1 MWKPFHCIFRAEPF
15 CKTFDVV
22 LFWSIFGSLHSYSR
36 FPKAWQMPL
45 GKRAFFEEF
54 AVPKSKMH
62 FHLRPSNDFPLGQNY
77 LKIPLSHA
85 SQCWKIKQKISFYNF
100 ASEASDIIFFAG
112 FQVKTRKG
120 SLCLFL
126 NRFYLPR
133 KIEKFCRQKSK
144 LEFTVLSCQN
154 SNAKLFCR
162 ISNTVYMNIAN
173 RIVTGLT

>member
-85 SQCWKIKQKISFYNF
+85 SQCWKIKQKSLILQHWRFFVVIVKHYVVTNLTKKKVSVSFSSQF
-100 ASEASDIIFFAG
+100 SA
-112 FQVKTRKG
+112 
-120 SLCLFL
+120 
-126 NRFYLPR
+126 YL
-133 KIEKFCRQKSK
+133 
-144 LEFTVLSCQN
+144 
-154 SNAKLFCR
+154 A
-162 ISNTVYMNIAN
+162 YW
-173 RIVTGLT
+173 